1 MRSISFFALFVCFVV
16 CQAAPQTAV
25 VDKYPNGYPTKF
37 DNINLDGILNSK
49 RLLSSYVVCL
59 TEGKNC
65 SPEGRTLKE
74 ILPHALQ
81 TNCVKCNE
89 KQKNG
94 AIKVVKVLERD
105 HPEEWKVLLTKWDPN
120 GKLFEE
126 FKKTNKELYEKIFIA
141 N

>member
-1 MRSISFFALFVCFVV
+1 MCFVV

-65 SPEGRTLKE
+65 SPEGRTLKGKNLYKYLFGN
-74 ILPHALQ
+74 ILV
-81 TNCVKCNE
+81 N
-89 KQKNG
+89 
-94 AIKVVKVLERD
+94 
-105 HPEEWKVLLTKWDPN
+105 
-120 GKLFEE
+120 
-126 FKKTNKELYEKIFIA
+126 LYRRK
-141 N
+141 